1 MNCSS
6 CSKAIPDGFTECP
19 WCGEPFAASPSPAVS
34 PSAVSLKP
42 VINPT
47 ATALVFTMSLVVVAF
62 AAYLSTARRYGSVS
76 LENSAYFLGACA
88 GPYAVSAIIIL
99 VFYLITRR
107 KAHNSTKL
115 IAAFFAASFFAF
127 VSLIA
132 PTPAAKPAAHNVAAP
147 QLAPLAAIL
156 KPQIQ
161 TPPHTPTIWDPAIIS
176 LYSDLK
182 ANNEAYVA
190 AVSHLDVT
198 AEPLYLPESFRGAP
212 TIQKI
217 LAQLQDRLAVA
228 DQFSS
233 LDPILA
239 KMPQYVAA
247 INASDSDKQQF
258 LATFMPSVQQSV
270 ADRKTASAYEHN
282 WLLATT
288 ALYQFMLANQ
298 SAYAISADGKK
309 GAFLRQDASSQFTA
323 RMATAQRLKQQFLQA
338 QRAYLATQSAAR
350 TQMGMSD

>member
-6 CSKAIPDGFTECP
+6 CSKAIPDGFSECP
-19 WCGEPFAASPSPAVS
+19 WCGEPLASLPAAASSSAISP
-34 PSAVSLKP
+34 KP
-42 VINPT
+42 VINA
-47 ATALVFTMSLVVVAF
+47 ATGLVFTMSLVVVAF
-62 AAYLSTARRYGSVS
+62 VAYLSTARRYGSVS
-76 LENSAYFLGACA
+76 LENSAYFLGACVA
-88 GPYAVSAIIIL
+88 PYVISGIIIL
-99 VFYLITRR
+99 VFYLFTRR

-115 IAAFFAASFFAF
+115 IAAFFGASFFAF
-127 VSLIA
+127 ASLIA
-132 PTPAAKPAAHNVAAP
+132 PAPAAKSAAHNVAAP
-147 QLAPLAAIL
+147 QLATLPAKP
-156 KPQIQ
+156 KPQA
-161 TPPHTPTIWDPAIIS
+161 PHTPTLWDPAIIS

-198 AEPLYLPESFRGAP
+198 AEPFYLPESFRDAP

-247 INASDSDKQQF
+247 INASESESQQF
-258 LATFMPSVQQSV
+258 LATFMPTVRQSV
-270 ADRKTASAYEHN
+270 ADRRTASAYEHN

-298 SAYAISADGKK
+298 SAYTISADGKK
-309 GAFLRQDASSQFTA
+309 GTFLRQDVSSQFTA

-350 TQMGMSD
+350 AQMGMPD